1 MTKILIDS
9 EKKIHLYNRDFDEMR
24 NLLDITLQQTMMRM
38 LGKGMDT
45 GSITLKIDIALNRDV
60 INDHNAPTGSRPA
73 IHPEIDYKITH
84 MIQQKDSVDGE
95 IIPRGSDEL
104 LVDDNGNMFL
114 VSKEEASGQ
123 LSMFDT
129 WDEYSEAIL
138 NQREEAE

>member
-1 MTKILIDS
+1 
-9 EKKIHLYNRDFDEMR
+9 
-24 NLLDITLQQTMMRM
+24 
-38 LGKGMDT
+38 
-45 GSITLKIDIALNRDV
+45 
-60 INDHNAPTGSRPA
+60 
-73 IHPEIDYKITH
+73 

-104 LVDDNGNMFL
+104 LVDDNGDMFL

-138 NQREEAE
+138 NKREEAE